1 MTALERLGLG
11 VLHRFNP
18 ETAHG
23 IALRALRLG
32 LTPTPGPVTSARL
45 RSDLAGLSLPNPV
58 GLAAG
63 FDKNAEALGP
73 LSRAG
78 FGFIEVGAITPR
90 PQPGNP
96 RPRLFRLS
104 EDRGVINRFGFNN
117 EGMEAAA
124 ARLAKRPRDAVIGL
138 NLGANKDSDDRA
150 EDFARVLAH
159 CGADLDFATVNVSSP
174 NTEKLRD
181 LQGAAALMSLLKGV
195 MEARDWLPRPIPVFL
210 KIAPDLSDAELSE
223 IADVAR
229 ASGIS
234 GIIATNTT
242 LDRDGLHSEARDQ
255 AGGLSG
261 RPLFEKSTRVLAR
274 LSQLTDGEMPLIG
287 VGGVGSAEDA
297 YAKIRAG
304 AHAVQLYSALV
315 YEGLSLVSDI
325 ATGLDALLERDGFA
339 TRGRCC
345 GHQTGGLAV
354 ITYWHNPRCS
364 KSRAGLAFWKSA
376 GPR

>member
-1 MTALERLGLG
+1 MTMLERLGLG
-11 VLHRFNP
+11 LLHRFDP
-18 ETAHG
+18 EAAHG
-23 IALRALRLG
+23 LALRALRMG
-32 LTPTPGPVTSARL
+32 LTPSAGPVTSARL
-45 RSDLAGLSLPNPV
+45 RTDLAGLSLPNPV

-78 FGFIEVGAITPR
+78 FGFVEVGAITPR

-96 RPRLFRLS
+96 RPRLFRLT

-124 ARLAKRPRDAVIGL
+124 ARLANRPRDAVIGL
-138 NLGANKDSDDRA
+138 NLGANKDSADRA

-159 CGADLDFATVNVSSP
+159 CGAHLDFATVNVSSP

-181 LQGAAALMSLLKGV
+181 LQGAEALMGLLKGV

-210 KIAPDLSDAELSE
+210 KIAPDLSDTELSE

-242 LDRDGLHSEARDQ
+242 LDRDGLQSPARDQ

-274 LSQLTDGEMPLIG
+274 LSQLTGGEMPLIG

-325 ATGLDALLERDGFA
+325 AKGLDARLERDGFA
-339 TRGRCC
+339 SVAEAVGTRREDW
-345 GHQTGGLAV
+345 L
-354 ITYWHNPRCS
+354 
-364 KSRAGLAFWKSA
+364 
-376 GPR
+376 